1 MGRALD
7 PKKIKSAQRVL
18 EVLEYFN
25 AERQE
30 GTVMDIARTYG
41 YPQSST
47 SELLSCLVALGY
59 LHRDLR
65 ARTYRPSARVAV
77 LGAWVQPELFRK
89 GSLLPMMDDLA
100 NESGATVVLAARI
113 GLGVQYFHTVDP
125 TGATSGLKTG
135 DSVALLHSAP
145 GKTLLAT
152 APIDQVRKLVH
163 RLNAECDEAQ
173 RVRADDMLA
182 EIEAVRARGY
192 AIHADGET
200 TMVSVLLPQSNADEQ
215 LALCISAP
223 SAAVEAD
230 EAHFVQMLRAAVARQ
245 LRRATVEDVVAA
257 DAVAAQPEPVTTLF
271 RRFG

>member
-25 AERQE
+25 AERHE

-89 GSLLPMMDDLA
+89 GALLPMMDELA
-100 NESGATVVLAARI
+100 QACGATVLLASRV
-113 GLGVQYFHTVDP
+113 GVEVQYVHVVDAE
-125 TGATSGLKTG
+125 GATSGVKTG
-135 DSVALLHSAP
+135 DHVELLHSAA
-145 GKTLLAT
+145 GKTLLSTEPA
-152 APIDQVRKLVH
+152 DYVRKLAH
-163 RLNAECDEAQ
+163 RLNAEAEEHK
-173 RVRADDMLA
+173 RVRFDDLA
-182 EIEAVRARGY
+182 NELHAIRTRGHAVETDGACEVVAVR
-192 AIHADGET
+192 
-200 TMVSVLLPQSNADEQ
+200 LPCGAQEEQ
-215 LALCISAP
+215 LALCIRAP
-223 SAAVEAD
+223 VAEMEAREAD
-230 EAHFVQMLRAAVARQ
+230 FIQQLHAAVARHLAQ
-245 LRRATVEDVVAA
+245 TSGGEGHHDEIVEPLRRVS
-257 DAVAAQPEPVTTLF
+257 
-271 RRFG
+271 